1 MGVLTVGGVGPGGGG
16 GGVTPPLSATSTNA
30 VMLARRS
37 MRLSDYPM
45 WPDSSSDKW
54 LLIQNFPSPILSG
67 ETEPIPFELMGAED
81 GRDNKRG
88 APRERG
94 QRVGSARCRGR
105 LACLRAGRVNCACR
119 FQRFSCAVCLRIDRN
134 SFGAAHARQRGKA
147 RTSEKMTRGPVFS
160 RPPA

>member
-16 GGVTPPLSATSTNA
+16 GGVTPPLSATRTNA

-94 QRVGSARCRGR
+94 QRVGSARCRGGAWLVCALVASIA
-105 LACLRAGRVNCACR
+105 LAVSSDFHAPSASASIAKKSLETASA
-119 FQRFSCAVCLRIDRN
+119 ID
-134 SFGAAHARQRGKA
+134 A
-147 RTSEKMTRGPVFS
+147 T
-160 RPPA
+160 